1 VRTRL
6 ALCFAIAAV
15 ASVGAGC
22 GGDDGGSDQEAI
34 TAVLNELR
42 NVQDAGDAKTA
53 CTDVYVIQEGQQ
65 RAGEIAAEA
74 DGGAVASEATTA
86 DADAQSAVE
95 PEADAPAG
103 EADAGEADTGEADA
117 GESPAACEQ
126 AFEAAD
132 ERRRAEVKD
141 LTTEIGSIEVDGDR
155 ATATVHTQLQR
166 LDGSELTQEVPYDLV
181 RTPDGWRVRIAD
193 EG

>member
-6 ALCFAIAAV
+6 ALCLAIAAV

-22 GGDDGGSDQEAI
+22 GGDDGDSDQEAI

-42 NVQDAGDAKTA
+42 SVQDSGDAKTA
-53 CTDVYVIQEGQQ
+53 CSEVYVIQEGQQ

-74 DGGAVASEATTA
+74 SSTT
-86 DADAQSAVE
+86 
-95 PEADAPAG
+95 EADSGETDAG
-103 EADAGEADTGEADA
+103 EADAGEADAGEGDTGEADA
-117 GESPAACEQ
+117 GEGEADAGEGGESPAACEQ
-126 AFEAAD
+126 AFEAAY

-166 LDGSELTQEVPYDLV
+166 LDGSMLTQDVPYDLV

>member
-6 ALCFAIAAV
+6 ALCLAIAAV

-22 GGDDGGSDQEAI
+22 GGDDGDSDQDAI

-42 NVQDAGDAKTA
+42 SVQDSGDATTA
-53 CTDVYVIQEGQQ
+53 CDEVYVIQEGQQ

-74 DGGAVASEATTA
+74 SSGETDAG
-86 DADAQSAVE
+86 DADASDTDAG
-95 PEADAPAG
+95 EADSAEG
-103 EADAGEADTGEADA
+103 EADAGEAGAEDEVGEEGD
-117 GESPAACEQ
+117 SPDACEQ
-126 AFEAAD
+126 AFEAAY

-141 LTTEIGSIEVDGDR
+141 LTTDISSIEVDGDR

-166 LDGSELTQEVPYDLV
+166 LDGSELTQDVPYDLV